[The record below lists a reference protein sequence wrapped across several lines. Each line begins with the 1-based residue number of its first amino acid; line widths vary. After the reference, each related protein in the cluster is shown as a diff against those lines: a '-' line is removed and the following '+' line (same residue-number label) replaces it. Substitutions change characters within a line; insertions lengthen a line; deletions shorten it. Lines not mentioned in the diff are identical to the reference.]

1 MPSFGDGM
9 ISTALQMLDRISN
22 KGDKPQNKRQDGSD
36 MRQMIENQNKQ
47 IGLMAQQIDLLS
59 QGLMMM
65 QKGFEQLVS
74 KDSNNYMDGRKL
86 DQTTGER
93 YRQQAF
99 MSGVR

>member
-1 MPSFGDGM
+1 
-9 ISTALQMLDRISN
+9 MLDRISN
-22 KGDKPQNKRQDGSD
+22 KGDKPQSRQQDGSD

-65 QKGFEQLVS
+65 QKGFEQLIS
-74 KDSNNYMDGRKL
+74 KDSNYYMDGRKL

-93 YRQQAF
+93 FRKEAF

>member
-1 MPSFGDGM
+1 
-9 ISTALQMLDRISN
+9 MLDRISN
-22 KGDKPQNKRQDGSD
+22 KGDKPQSRQQDGSD

-65 QKGFEQLVS
+65 QKGFEQLIA
-74 KDSNNYMDGRKL
+74 KDPNFKIDGRKV
-86 DQTTGER
+86 DQTTGDR
-93 YRQQAF
+93 YRKQAF